1 MYLENYGIYADL
13 VTNGIIDVRTKDI
26 NKDNINQHFEWIIN
40 ILKDG
45 IDEDKITHLKVHVIF
60 PDRIDLNLFIIDYM
74 FNLLFWS
81 MIVSIGE
88 TITSKYWFPSNM
100 VPQTVNNYKAWI
112 DDRMIRPNGS
122 KFDNIKLNRSID
134 NSIFKFTE
142 LEPFQEFLANTVNIE
157 DFLELMHQYP
167 EFNDS
172 IHFDPTNIPLE
183 DLKEDAQKSANVQ
196 IRYIKNSNHCLR
208 DSFIAGEGINPK
220 QYKEVATNIGPKPTG
235 HGDVYPH
242 PIQGSYMNG
251 GLRNVEE
258 IVMDSAIGR
267 VAQILQK
274 QNVGQSGAFARNL
287 GLNNCD
293 SKLHLDPKYICDT
306 KNFEVITIENS
317 DMLDELDMRYYRLNP
332 NGIEYCID
340 KRKDK
345 QLIGQTIYLRSPM
358 KCASAARGEG
368 ICYRCY
374 GDLAYINRD
383 INIGQIAA
391 ELLSSIYTQMLLS
404 AKHLLESAIVKMT
417 WTSIFYDLFD
427 IDYNQISLREDYN
440 YKGYRMIIDEIFEDE
455 EDEDEETT
463 GLVTNNGEVTNYIIS
478 FDIIDPKGE
487 RHNIKVSDAE
497 NDFDNIYIHE
507 DFMKFLDEHA
517 INDAGFYEIDMNK
530 LVKFPALF
538 TVDVKNNELSKTMK
552 SIKNIIDNKK
562 ITKSY
567 DTNTILSDFIK
578 TNLAGN
584 IKINSVHF
592 EVLLMNQIRAFDDIL
607 ELPDWTK
614 TNENCQ
620 ILTLNEALTN
630 NRSITVRL
638 QASKIARSLT
648 HPSNRL
654 LHRPSNMD
662 PYYMEKPQ
670 EFLTE
675 EYQVSSYKLKEVEKR
690 VISPI
695 YYIEDGKVTGGSIDF
710 YNNSDVE
717 EEEEQMSIDPSF
729 IKD

>member
-1 MYLENYGIYADL
+1 MHLENYGIYSDL
-13 VTNGIIDVRTKDI
+13 VTNGIIDIYTKDI
-26 NKDNINQHFEWIIN
+26 NKSNIDQHFEWIIN

-45 IDEDKITHLKVHVIF
+45 IEEDNIIHLKVHVIF
-60 PDRIDLNLFIIDYM
+60 TDNIDLNLFIIDYM
-74 FNLLFWS
+74 FNLMYWS
-81 MIVSIGE
+81 MIVSINKV
-88 TITSKYWFPSNM
+88 ISSKYWFPSNM
-100 VPQTVNNYKAWI
+100 IPHTVNNYKAWI
-112 DDRMIRPNGS
+112 DDRMVRPNTG

-134 NSIFKFTE
+134 NTVFKYTN
-142 LEPFQEFLANTVNIE
+142 LEPLQMYMANTVNIE
-157 DFLELMHQYP
+157 DTIALMNKYK
-167 EFNDS
+167 EFYDS
-172 IHFDPTNIPLE
+172 VHFDASNIPLE
-183 DLKEDAQKSANVQ
+183 DLKEEGQKAANVQ

-220 QYKEVATNIGPKPTG
+220 QYKEVSTNIGPKPTG

-293 SKLHLDPKYICDT
+293 SKLHLDPNYICDT
-306 KNFEVITIENS
+306 KNFIKLTIENS
-317 DMLDELDMRYYRLNP
+317 DMLDELDMRYYRKNP
-332 NGIEYCID
+332 NGIEYKID

-345 QLIGQTIYLRSPM
+345 QLIGETIYLRSPM
-358 KCASAARGEG
+358 TCASAARGEG

-391 ELLSSIYTQMLLS
+391 ELLSAIYTQMLLS

-417 WTSIFYDLFD
+417 WTDIFYDLFD
-427 IDYNQISLREDYN
+427 VDYNQISLKEDFN
-440 YKGYRMIIDEIFEDE
+440 YRGYKLCIDEIFEDE
-455 EDEDEETT
+455 EDDDEETT
-463 GLVTNNGEVTNYIIS
+463 GIVTNSNEVAIYILS
-478 FDIIDPKGE
+478 FDVIDPKGN
-487 RHNIKVSDAE
+487 RHTIKVSDAE
-497 NDFDNIYIHE
+497 NDFDNIYVHE
-507 DFMKFLDEHA
+507 DFMKFLDDQA
-517 INDAGFYEIDMNK
+517 INDSGTYEIDMTK
-530 LVKFPALF
+530 LIKFPALF

-567 DTNTILSDFIK
+567 TIDAILSDFIK

-592 EVLLMNQIRAFDDIL
+592 EVLLMNQIRAYDDIL

-614 TNENCQ
+614 SNEVCQ
-620 ILTLNEALTN
+620 ILTLNESLTN
-630 NRSITVRL
+630 NRSISVRL
-638 QASKIARSLT
+638 QASKIARALT

-662 PYYMEKPQ
+662 PYYMERPQ

-675 EYQVSSYKLKEVEKR
+675 EYQASTYKLKEVEKK
-690 VISPI
+690 VVSPI
-695 YYIEDGKVTGGSIDF
+695 YFIDDGKVTGGSTDF
-710 YNNSDVE
+710 YNTDNNE
-717 EEEEQMSIDPSF
+717 EDESIDSSLI
-729 IKD
+729 IKE